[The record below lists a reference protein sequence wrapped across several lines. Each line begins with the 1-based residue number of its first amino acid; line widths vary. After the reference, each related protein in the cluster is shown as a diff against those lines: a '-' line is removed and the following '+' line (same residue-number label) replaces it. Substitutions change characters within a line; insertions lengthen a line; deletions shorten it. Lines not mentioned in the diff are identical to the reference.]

1 MEYPK
6 GDYIA
11 PRFIHKREEMRNMH
25 SQTGM
30 RNSGNSRYNK
40 PIALSLAIAA
50 LATFTFA
57 LDPAH
62 GQNPPGEAVPNGN
75 QAQGQPPVQPQQG
88 LDPAQAI
95 KDTIGRAVGNQ
106 ALGQPALNNQGPILA
121 PPISFVDI
129 NSGRFGKLD
138 IDMED
143 GQFLDSAAKHLHLTA
158 RNLDLNEGILKS
170 LDINVQGGTFQDF
183 TIDQLTLST
192 AGDLNFDT
200 GILLNHKIL
209 RFTTPA
215 QAQVSAT
222 ISQASLN
229 SFINS
234 PQTLQRLSYS
244 ATKSGGMLAS
254 LLGGMGGNVGFS
266 LTQGDIKLA
275 KANSVNLNLITRVGI
290 GQVGVPIPVDI
301 KAKLG
306 LKDGWLEMQDT
317 QVSTNGQQLP
327 PEIAKLLVNKVNGLS
342 NWGKRSDDIQFSFT
356 ELKVIPGKQFI
367 LKGTAEV
374 KQLRF
379 SRLRT

>member
-1 MEYPK
+1 
-6 GDYIA
+6 
-11 PRFIHKREEMRNMH
+11 MH
-25 SQTGM
+25 RDTGM
-30 RNSGNSRYNK
+30 QRSGVIKFRK
-40 PIALSLAIAA
+40 PTAASLALAA
-50 LATFTFA
+50 LATFSFA
-57 LDPAH
+57 FDPAY
-62 GQNPPGEAVPNGN
+62 GQNPGDSAPAGN
-75 QAQGQPPVQPQQG
+75 QAQGQPPAQPQQG
-88 LDPAQAI
+88 LDPAQVI
-95 KDTIGRAVGNQ
+95 KDTLGRAVGNQ

-143 GQFLDSAAKHLHLTA
+143 GQFLDGAAKQLHLTA

-170 LDINVQGGTFQDF
+170 LDISVNGGTFQDF
-183 TIDQLTLST
+183 TIDQLSLTT

-200 GILLNHKIL
+200 GIFLNHKIL

-215 QAQVSAT
+215 HAQVTAT
-222 ISQASLN
+222 ITQDSLN
-229 SFINS
+229 RFINS
-234 PQTLQRLSYS
+234 PRTLERLSYT
-244 ATKSGGMLAS
+244 ATKSGGMLAN
-254 LLGGMGGNVGFS
+254 LLGSMGGNVGFS
-266 LTQGDIKLA
+266 LTQGDIKLT
-275 KANSVNLNLITRVGI
+275 KSNSVSMSLVTRVGI

-317 QVSTNGQQLP
+317 QVSTNGQALS

-356 ELKVIPGKQFI
+356 ELKVVPGKQFI

>member
-1 MEYPK
+1 
-6 GDYIA
+6 
-11 PRFIHKREEMRNMH
+11 MH
-25 SQTGM
+25 CDTGM
-30 RNSGNSRYNK
+30 RSSGVAKFRK
-40 PIALSLAIAA
+40 PIAASLALAAFAA
-50 LATFTFA
+50 LSFT
-57 LDPAH
+57 LDPAY
-62 GQNPPGEAVPNGN
+62 GQNPAGDAAPVGN
-75 QAQGQPPVQPQQG
+75 QVQAQTPAQPQQG
-88 LDPAQAI
+88 LDPAQVI
-95 KDTIGRAVGNQ
+95 KDTLGRAAGNQ

-143 GQFLDSAAKHLHLTA
+143 GQFLDGAAKQLHLTA

-170 LDINVQGGTFQDF
+170 LDINVNGGTFQDF
-183 TIDQLTLST
+183 TIDQLSLTT

-215 QAQVSAT
+215 HAQVTAT
-222 ISQASLN
+222 ISQDGLN
-229 SFINS
+229 RFINS
-234 PQTLQRLSYS
+234 PRTLERLSYT
-244 ATKSGGMLAS
+244 ATKSGGMLAN
-254 LLGGMGGNVGFS
+254 LLGSMGGNVGFS
-266 LTQGDIKLA
+266 LTQGDIKLT
-275 KANSVNLNLITRVGI
+275 KSNSISMNLVTRVGI
-290 GQVGVPIPVDI
+290 GQVGVPIPVEI

-306 LKDGWLEMQDT
+306 LKDGWVEMQDT
-317 QVSTNGQQLP
+317 QVSTNGQTLS

-356 ELKVIPGKQFI
+356 ELKVVPGKQFI

>member
-1 MEYPK
+1 
-6 GDYIA
+6 
-11 PRFIHKREEMRNMH
+11 MH
-25 SQTGM
+25 VEKGM
-30 RNSGNSRYNK
+30 RKTCTAKFKK
-40 PIALSLAIAA
+40 PIAASLAIAA
-50 LATFTFA
+50 LASISI
-57 LDPAH
+57 LSPAH
-62 GQNPPGEAVPNGN
+62 SQNPGEAYPGAG
-75 QAQGQPPVQPQQG
+75 AQQQPYQQPQQQPQPG
-88 LDPAQAI
+88 ADPTQAL
-95 KDTIGRAVGNQ
+95 KDAFGRAVGNQ

-143 GQFLDSAAKHLHLTA
+143 GQFLDGAAKQLHLTA

-170 LDINVQGGTFQDF
+170 LDINVNGGTFQDF
-183 TIDQLTLST
+183 TIDNLVLTT

-215 QAQVSAT
+215 QAQVTAT
-222 ISQASLN
+222 ISQDSLN
-229 SFINS
+229 RFINS
-234 PQTLQRLSYS
+234 PRTLDRLSLQ
-244 ATKSGGMLAS
+244 ATKPGGMLGN
-254 LLGGMGGNVGFS
+254 LLGQLGGGAGFS

-275 KANSVNLNLITRVGI
+275 KSNSVNMNLMTRIGI
-290 GQVGVPIPVDI
+290 GQVGVPIPVAI

-317 QVSTNGQQLP
+317 EVSTNGQTLP

-356 ELKVIPGKQFI
+356 DLKVVPGKQFI

-374 KQLRF
+374 RQLRF
-379 SRLRT
+379 SRLKT